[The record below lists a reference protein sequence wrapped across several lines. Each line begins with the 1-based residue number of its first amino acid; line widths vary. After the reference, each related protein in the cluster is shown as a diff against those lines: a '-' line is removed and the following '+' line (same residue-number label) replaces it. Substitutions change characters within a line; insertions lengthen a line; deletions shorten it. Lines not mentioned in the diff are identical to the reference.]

1 MDKCATP
8 MTDSRNLE
16 ARTASPAEPDEA
28 GPKRKRRVRSS
39 KATRAQILEAALREF
54 AEQGYEGATT
64 ASIARRVGVTQPL
77 VHYHFGSKEALWK
90 AACNSIFE
98 RLTEHLRQNQAD
110 VAAMSSAPELVTQTY
125 HLIDF
130 IVAHPELPRLLVNE
144 GVTKSPR
151 LHWLVETHL
160 RPLFSAW
167 DTALDEAKRAGLI
180 KDIPN
185 AFVLFTFLGACYQL
199 FDLAPLVRE
208 VYGFDPRDEQQVQRF
223 ANALIEIFLAGISRE
238 EGEEDDSA

>member
-1 MDKCATP
+1 MMDSQHPPGRA
-8 MTDSRNLE
+8 
-16 ARTASPAEPDEA
+16 ASPALPN
-28 GPKRKRRVRSS
+28 GPGVGRKRRARSS
-39 KATRAQILEAALREF
+39 KATKAQILDAALHEF

-90 AACNSIFE
+90 AACDSIFE
-98 RLTEHLRQNQAD
+98 RLTEHLRAHQAD

-130 IVAHPELPRLLVNE
+130 IVMHPELPRLLINE
-144 GVTKSPR
+144 GIVKSAR

-167 DTALDEAKRAGLI
+167 NTALDEAKGAGLI

-185 AFVLFTFLGACYQL
+185 AFILFTFLGACYQL

-208 VYGFDPRDEQQVQRF
+208 IYEFDPREEQQVRRF

-238 EGEEDDSA
+238 EDEEDDPA